1 MPKFPKNT
9 SSFMKYSEK
18 GSTFPFKS
26 PMKTAGA
33 SSLEISEQKKKKST
47 DSVVNPDTSRVTS
60 VGTQRL
66 VDAGAPPDV
75 IQKSR
80 NKFIAEQKIRQA
92 EKSSATKKI
101 EKIPT
106 LPSKKLPTNT
116 KMGHGNKPID
126 FERGGYGQKLDPKK
140 AGFPGDYTPKKEAAP
155 LRKKIG
161 KRTVE
166 KLPEGGKRVR
176 VTDKEGRV
184 KKEVIKGKGY
194 RGVTKFDK
202 QGREVV
208 SKSRSGSMLNPE
220 RKSKTKT
227 SYQDDFSNKKSE
239 VKLTTKERGKKKK
252 VIKAK
257 YKKDNR
263 DFFPG

>member
-9 SSFMKYSEK
+9 SSFMKYSKK

-155 LRKKIG
+155 LRKKTG
-161 KRTVE
+161 KRKLKKLDKKVE
-166 KLPEGGKRVR
+166 KRNFKKS
-176 VTDKEGRV
+176 KERLS
-184 KKEVIKGKGY
+184 KLSTEELMKM
-194 RGVTKFDK
+194 
-202 QGREVV
+202 RE
-208 SKSRSGSMLNPE
+208 E
-220 RKSKTKT
+220 RKS
-227 SYQDDFSNKKSE
+227 S
-239 VKLTTKERGKKKK
+239 
-252 VIKAK
+252 
-257 YKKDNR
+257 
-263 DFFPG
+263 

>member
-1 MPKFPKNT
+1 MPEFKKNP
-9 SSFMKYSEK
+9 SSFMKYSKK
-18 GSTFPFKS
+18 GSAFPFKTDEAKNLLKAVPNKEAYNKLS
-26 PMKTAGA
+26 NQDKKGFDKAAKEAG
-33 SSLEISEQKKKKST
+33 L
-47 DSVVNPDTSRVTS
+47 P
-60 VGTQRL
+60 
-66 VDAGAPPDV
+66 
-75 IQKSR
+75 
-80 NKFIAEQKIRQA
+80 
-92 EKSSATKKI
+92 TKKAPI
-101 EKIPT
+101 T
-106 LPSKKLPTNT
+106 KKT
-116 KMGHGNKPID
+116 
-126 FERGGYGQKLDPKK
+126 
-140 AGFPGDYTPKKEAAP
+140 
-155 LRKKIG
+155 G

-220 RKSKTKT
+220 RKSKIKT

>member
-1 MPKFPKNT
+1 MATPYK
-9 SSFMKYSEK
+9 MK
-18 GSTFPFKS
+18 GSPMQRNFGISPVKQNTDKKINELKEQASNQERAYKSQVGDGDPRSSKTGAVQEMQRQFNIYDRQRGKKVTYANTWKGMGAVERKKHNNDYDTFEN
-26 PMKTAGA
+26 AA
-33 SSLEISEQKKKKST
+33 
-47 DSVVNPDTSRVTS
+47 
-60 VGTQRL
+60 
-66 VDAGAPPDV
+66 
-75 IQKSR
+75 
-80 NKFIAEQKIRQA
+80 KIYNA
-92 EKSSATKKI
+92 EKSSAT
-101 EKIPT
+101 
-106 LPSKKLPTNT
+106 
-116 KMGHGNKPID
+116 
-126 FERGGYGQKLDPKK
+126 
-140 AGFPGDYTPKKEAAP
+140 
-155 LRKKIG
+155 KKIG